1 MQNNANVI
9 IIGGGIV
16 GTSLA
21 YHLAKQGIKD
31 IVLLEKDYLAAGST
45 GRCGAGVRQQW
56 GLKMNCLLA
65 KESIAEFEQLHEM
78 IPTDYDLEFKQKGYM
93 MLAYDNEMV
102 NQYKR
107 NIQLQQSLGIDVEY
121 LTPQEAKTIV
131 PHLNTEGL
139 IGATFCDKDGH
150 LNPFTTTLT
159 YAIGANRLGAK
170 IYKNTRVLDLVRE
183 KGKIKKVIT
192 DKGDISA
199 DLVINAAGP
208 YSKGIS
214 KMAGIDIPVFSERH
228 QILVT
233 QSIKQIQDPMVIS
246 LKHGFYCQQTPHGSF
261 IMGFGDPNELKGTDT
276 TSTWNFLEEM
286 AQKVLPVLPSLKNLK
301 VVRQW
306 AGSYNITPDSQPI
319 LGNSEEVENFYMA
332 VGFSGHGFMIAPAVA
347 KAISETIVGKEPTV
361 DISMLRLKRFEAGNL
376 IKEPSVV

>member
-1 MQNNANVI
+1 MKAKANIV

-21 YHLAKQGIKD
+21 YHLACLGIKD
-31 IVLLEKDYLAAGST
+31 IVVLEKDYLAAGST

-56 GLKMNCLLA
+56 GLKMNCILA
-65 KESIAEFEQLHEM
+65 KESIAEFEKLSEM

-93 MLAYDNEMV
+93 MLAYDRNMA
-102 NQYKR
+102 NQYKK
-107 NIQLQQSLGIDVEY
+107 NVQLQRTLGIEVDY
-121 LTPQEAKTIV
+121 LSPLEAKAIV
-131 PHLNTEGL
+131 PHLNTEGMV
-139 IGATFCDKDGH
+139 GATFCGKDGH

-159 YAIGANRLGAK
+159 YAIGAKRLGAE
-170 IYKNTRVLDLVRE
+170 IYKGTEVLDMKLE
-183 KGKIKKVIT
+183 KGKVSKVIT
-192 DKGDISA
+192 NKGEIDTG
-199 DLVINAAGP
+199 LVINAAGP
-208 YSKGIS
+208 FSKNIA
-214 KMAGIDIPVFSERH
+214 KMAGVDIPVYSERH

-233 QSIKQIQDPMVIS
+233 QPIKQIQDPMVIS

-286 AQKVLPVLPSLKNLK
+286 AEKVLPVLPPLKNLK

-306 AGSYNITPDSQPI
+306 AGSYNMTPDAQPI
-319 LGNSEEVENFYMA
+319 LGNSEDVENFYMA

-347 KAISETIVGKEPTV
+347 KAISETIVGKKPTV